1 MKSHQKGFLKLKCFF
16 SSQNIDFPFYL
27 KRILELVFFH
37 LSLLYIYIY
46 APSLDDSGGLMIFEE
61 KITSSK
67 TSFPWNGMVMTMDI
81 PAVDAYS
88 GMELCTLIWL
98 NHDYGDGGIVDI
110 SEVDAYSGVDVCTTI
125 FLGEAS
131 T

>member
-46 APSLDDSGGLMIFEE
+46 IYMLHLLM
-61 KITSSK
+61 TQ
-67 TSFPWNGMVMTMDI
+67 
-81 PAVDAYS
+81 
-88 GMELCTLIWL
+88 
-98 NHDYGDGGIVDI
+98 
-110 SEVDAYSGVDVCTTI
+110 GV
-125 FLGEAS
+125 
-131 T
+131 